1 MRAVIVDEP
10 GKESRLRLGEVPA
23 PELGP
28 AELRIRVVATA
39 VNRADLLQRQGLYP
53 PPEGASEI
61 LGLECAGE
69 VVEVGPEAAAAGGWQ
84 AGERAMALLPGGGYA
99 EEVVV
104 HHGSALPVPGSLSLE
119 QAAAVPEVFFTVF
132 LNVFQLGALPA
143 GGAVL
148 VHGGGSGVGT
158 AAIQM
163 VKAAGGTIVVTAG
176 SEAKCARCR
185 ELGADAAVDYRSEDF
200 AAAAREAT
208 GGRGV
213 DVVLD
218 HIGAP
223 YLEPNCKALAT
234 GGRLVEI
241 GLMGGARGEIHL
253 GRLLAR
259 RLSVIGSTLRAR
271 PPEEKAAIARGF
283 AERFSEDL
291 AQGHIRPV
299 VDRVLPLAEVEEAH
313 RVVTASEHFGKVVLR
328 VAEG

>member
-10 GKESRLRLGEVPA
+10 GKEARLRLGEVPA

-69 VVEVGPEAAAAGGWQ
+69 VVEVGPEAGGWQ
-84 AGERAMALLPGGGYA
+84 VGERAMALLPGGGYA
-99 EEVVV
+99 EEAVV

-119 QAAAVPEVFFTVF
+119 EAAAVPEVFFTVF

-148 VHGGGSGVGT
+148 VHGGGSGIGT

-185 ELGADAAVDYRSEDF
+185 ELGADAAVDYRTEDF
-200 AAAAREAT
+200 VAAAREAT

-271 PPEEKAAIARGF
+271 PVDEKAAIAGGF
-283 AERFSEDL
+283 AERFGKDL
-291 AQGHIRPV
+291 AEGRIRPV

-313 RVVTASEHFGKVVLR
+313 RVVNASEHFGKVVLR
-328 VAEG
+328 VTEG